1 MKSWPNLTGGLE
13 WSPDGKGLYCV
24 SRSPQGNTLLYVDLK
39 GIARPLWQHK
49 GWGGETWAVP
59 SPDGRYLAIGSG
71 VSTSNVWMFE
81 GF

>member
-1 MKSWPNLTGGLE
+1 
-13 WSPDGKGLYCV
+13 
-24 SRSPQGNTLLYVDLK
+24 VDLK

-49 GWGGETWAVP
+49 GWAGETWAVP

-71 VSTSNVWMFE
+71 VLTNNVWMLE